1 MVKRVIFGAVANDHV
16 AHLQDINARE
26 ALVLGAFAAATLL
39 FGIWP
44 APLTH
49 LLDASVKQI
58 VDHLLISK
66 L

>member
-1 MVKRVIFGAVANDHV
+1 MIFGEVGNDHV
-16 AHLQDINARE
+16 AKLSDINTRE

-39 FGIWP
+39 FGVWP

-49 LLDASVKQI
+49 LLDASVRQI